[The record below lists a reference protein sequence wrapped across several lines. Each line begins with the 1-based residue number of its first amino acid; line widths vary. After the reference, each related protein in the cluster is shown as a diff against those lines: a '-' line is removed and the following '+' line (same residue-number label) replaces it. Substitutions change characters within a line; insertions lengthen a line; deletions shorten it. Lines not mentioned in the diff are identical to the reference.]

1 MTQGG
6 KPIRATLP
14 PKTSPFAPL
23 KPLVSGRGRDVEAS
37 LSKLSQSLGSFEKP
51 LHVHVQLIDGDETEH
66 WEIAAGSKK
75 GSAKKQKKP
84 RIAEVHVVLRKDTWL
99 QIAGGRIS
107 PYDALFKG
115 KLRIGG
121 NVELA
126 KQLVRHLSDPSVPY
140 VSPC

>member
-6 KPIRATLP
+6 KPIRSTLP

-23 KPLVSGRGRDVEAS
+23 KPLAKGRARVDVEAS
-37 LSKLSQSLGSFEKP
+37 LSKLSQSLRSFEKP
-51 LHVHVQLIDGDETEH
+51 LRIHVQLIDGDRTED
-66 WEIAAGSKK
+66 WEVAAGSKK
-75 GSAKKQKKP
+75 DSVRRARPKTADV
-84 RIAEVHVVLRKDTWL
+84 RVVLRKDTWT
-99 QIAGGRIS
+99 QIAGGRLS
-107 PYDALFKG
+107 PYDALFSG

-121 NVELA
+121 DVELA

>member
-23 KPLVSGRGRDVEAS
+23 KPLASGRGRDVEAS
-37 LSKLSQSLGSFEKP
+37 LSKLSQSLVSFAKP
-51 LHVHVQLIDGDETEH
+51 LRIHVQLIDGDECED
-66 WEIAAGSKK
+66 WEVAAGSKK
-75 GSAKKQKKP
+75 GSARRAKP
-84 RIAEVHVVLRKDTWL
+84 KTADVRVVLRKDTWML
-99 QIAGGRIS
+99 IVGGRLS
-107 PYDALFKG
+107 PYDALFNG

-121 NVELA
+121 DVEQA
-126 KQLVRHLSDPSVPY
+126 KQLVQHLSDPSVPY

>member
-23 KPLVSGRGRDVEAS
+23 KALVSGRGRDVEAS
-37 LSKLSQSLGSFEKP
+37 LSKLSQSLGSFETP
-51 LHVHVQLIDGDETEH
+51 LHIHVRLIDGDATED
-66 WEIAAGSKK
+66 WDVAAGSKK
-75 GSAKKQKKP
+75 GAARRGKP
-84 RIAEVHVVLRKDTWL
+84 KNPDVRVVLRKDTWI
-99 QIAGGRIS
+99 QIAGGKLS
-107 PYDALFKG
+107 PYDALFGG

-121 NVELA
+121 DVDTA
-126 KQLVRHLSDPSVPY
+126 KEVVRHLSDPSVPY

>member
-23 KPLVSGRGRDVEAS
+23 KSLVSGRGRDVDAS
-37 LSKLSQSLGSFEKP
+37 LSKLSQSLGSFKKP
-51 LHVHVQLIDGDETEH
+51 LRIHVRLIDGDKCED
-66 WEIAAGSKK
+66 WEVAAGAKK
-75 GSAKKQKKP
+75 GSAKRAKP
-84 RIAEVHVVLRKDTWL
+84 KAADVRVVLRKDTWL
-99 QIAGGRIS
+99 QIAGGRLS

-121 NVELA
+121 DVDLA
-126 KQLVRHLSDPSVPY
+126 KMVVRHLSDPSVPY

>member
-23 KPLVSGRGRDVEAS
+23 KSLVSGRGRDADAS
-37 LSKLSQSLGSFEKP
+37 LSKLSQSLASLPKP
-51 LHVHVQLIDGDETEH
+51 VRVHVQLIDGDQCED
-66 WEIAAGSKK
+66 WEVAAGAKK
-75 GSAKKQKKP
+75 GSAKRAKP
-84 RIAEVHVVLRKDTWL
+84 KTADVRVVLRKETWL
-99 QIAGGRIS
+99 QIAGGKLS
-107 PYDALFKG
+107 PYDALFNG

-121 NVELA
+121 DVELA